1 MTLFRKLVLILLT
14 IAAVAT
20 SAMVLSREDGLCAY
34 RKLLTEVAGQR
45 RDVARMAAHNEWL
58 KRQVFALAYDHRA
71 IERESRD
78 LLMLVKSGEI
88 VVLLPR

>member
-1 MTLFRKLVLILLT
+1 
-14 IAAVAT
+14 
-20 SAMVLSREDGLCAY
+20 
-34 RKLLTEVAGQR
+34 
-45 RDVARMAAHNEWL
+45 MAAHNEWL